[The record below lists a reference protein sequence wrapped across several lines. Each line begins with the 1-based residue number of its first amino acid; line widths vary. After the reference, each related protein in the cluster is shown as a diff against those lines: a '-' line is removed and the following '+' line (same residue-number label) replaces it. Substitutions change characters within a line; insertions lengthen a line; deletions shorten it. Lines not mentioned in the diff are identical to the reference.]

1 MYDGWMNGFVV
12 QVFSCF
18 VALMQRLGKNFDSK
32 GSGMHENLDNCRVL
46 IQTLMPEFYETLCH
60 FDLVNMFFCYR
71 WLLLDFKREFS
82 MKDVR

>member
-1 MYDGWMNGFVV
+1 
-12 QVFSCF
+12 
-18 VALMQRLGKNFDSK
+18 
-32 GSGMHENLDNCRVL
+32 MHENLDNCRVL